1 MPSRDANGRELSGN
15 EKRKRGNERIKGE
28 LVAPGRDM
36 DIDLDAPPEDTS
48 QLVTWAASALAKVLH
63 SAATENAFATKGE
76 QLRFLSDGLAKI
88 GMLRDKAAEQDKLR
102 KLAEKHKLVKS
113 TNPGSEGLEPFAG
126 TVKPSTARRTR
137 KS

>member
-15 EKRKRGNERIKGE
+15 AKRKRGNDRIKGE
-28 LVAPGRDM
+28 LAAPGRDM

-48 QLVTWAASALAKVLH
+48 QLVTWAAGALAKVLH
-63 SAATENAFATKGE
+63 AAARENAFATKGE

-102 KLAEKHKLVKS
+102 KLAEKHKLTKS
-113 TNPGSEGLEPFAG
+113 TNPGIEGLEPLAG
-126 TVKPSTARRTR
+126 TVKPPTARRTR
-137 KS
+137 K